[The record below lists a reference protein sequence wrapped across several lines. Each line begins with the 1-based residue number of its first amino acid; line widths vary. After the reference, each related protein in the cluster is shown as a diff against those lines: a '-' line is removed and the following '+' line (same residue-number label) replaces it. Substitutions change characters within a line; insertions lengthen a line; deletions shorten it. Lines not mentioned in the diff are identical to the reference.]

1 MVIGQLGNQEEPVNM
16 AKPFDIPKELVWQ
29 AWRQVKARGG
39 SSGVDKES
47 IADFEKKLKGNLY
60 KLWNRLS
67 SGAYFPPPVKGVP
80 IPKKSG
86 GTRMLGVPTVADR
99 IAQTVVKAIL
109 EPKLEQHFHPDSY
122 GYRPKKSAHDAVEV
136 TRRRCWKFDW
146 VVEFDIRALFDNID
160 HDLLMRAVRKH
171 CSISWVLLY
180 IERWLKAPMLS
191 SEGNLV
197 ERTCGTPQGGVVSP
211 CLANLFLHY
220 TFDVWMV
227 REMPNVPFCR
237 YADDGLLHCRTQKQ
251 AEFALSRI
259 SARFKEC
266 GLEIHPEKSKIVYC
280 RDVNR
285 NGDFQ
290 NISFDFLGFTFRP
303 RKSQD
308 KYGRRYVNFS
318 PAISRS
324 ALKEIFREMRSWHLQ
339 LRSDKELS
347 ELSARFN
354 PIISGW
360 WQYYGRFYG
369 TAMKPIWR
377 QINLW
382 LTRWIRHKHKR
393 FRKHQTQASQYLG
406 RLARANPRY
415 FVHWTKGY
423 FPSAK

>member
-1 MVIGQLGNQEEPVNM
+1 MSIV
-16 AKPFDIPKELVWQ
+16 KPFEIPKELVWQ
-29 AWRQVKARGG
+29 AWKQVKAKGG
-39 SSGVDKES
+39 GSGVDKES
-47 IADFEKKLKGNLY
+47 IAVFEKKLKGNLY

-67 SGAYFPPPVKGVP
+67 SGTYFPPPVKGVP

-160 HDLLMRAVRKH
+160 HELLMRAVRKH
-171 CSISWVLLY
+171 CSVPWVLLY
-180 IERWLKAPMLS
+180 IERWLKAPMMNV
-191 SEGNLV
+191 EGNLV

-220 TFDVWMV
+220 AFDVWMV

-251 AEFALSRI
+251 AEYALSRI

-280 RDVNR
+280 KDVNR
-285 NGDFQ
+285 NCDFQ

-347 ELSARFN
+347 ELSVRFN
-354 PIISGW
+354 PVISGW

-369 TAMKPIWR
+369 TAMKPISR

-406 RLARANPRY
+406 RLARANPGY
-415 FVHWTKGY
+415 FVHWTRGY